1 MTARPGVRESLYCA
15 SELIRN
21 RRRCGQPIPGWLLRH
36 HAHLEREI
44 RGLSRPRH
52 QRDEIGCDLGESNQ
66 IGAREAA
73 ALLGWS
79 IRKVQRR
86 KEDLGGRLIGVS
98 LVFDRSVVL
107 EHARKGRE

>member
-1 MTARPGVRESLYCA
+1 MTRPGVREAYYCSA
-15 SELIRN
+15 EVIRE
-21 RRRCGQPIPGWLLRH
+21 RRRCGQPIPQWLHRH
-36 HAHLEREI
+36 HAELEREVH
-44 RGLSRPRH
+44 RLSRPRH
-52 QRDEIGCDLGESNQ
+52 QDDEIGCDLGESNQ